1 MSRSDLERELGQL
14 RQENTRLKKLLRL
27 TKREVEPATGD
38 QSAWFDR
45 RPGPVAAS
53 SRADDK
59 VTFVSAVF
67 QARHD
72 VYAVRSENRR
82 RGTSG
87 FVPAVEGGWRRH
99 SRPDDPRYLPLTA
112 DVLAA
117 HPTGTHHVGFYPML
131 PGDEACWLT
140 ADFDG
145 PAAIDALA

>member
-87 FVPAVEGGWRRH
+87 FVPAVGAAGVGTVDTTIRGISRSPRTSLQLTRRAPIT
-99 SRPDDPRYLPLTA
+99 SGSTRC
-112 DVLAA
+112 
-117 HPTGTHHVGFYPML
+117 F
-131 PGDEACWLT
+131 
-140 ADFDG
+140 
-145 PAAIDALA
+145 PAMKRAG